1 MNISTENLEGS
12 ALDWAVAKV
21 MGHKI
26 ADNCYRDYIRIHLP
40 NPKQSGYTMA
50 FCPST
55 DWALGGAIIER
66 EEISIHRNAPS
77 SKGREWEAM
86 GSITAKGAGYTWGY
100 GATPLIAAMRCYV
113 KAQLGDVVDVPNELT
128 Y

>member
-1 MNISTENLEGS
+1 MNISTDDLIS
-12 ALDWAVAKV
+12 IALDWAVAKCLN
-21 MGHKI
+21 HQI
-26 ADNCYRDYIRIHLP
+26 AENYGAYIRIYL
-40 NPKQSGYTMA
+40 KQSGYTLT

-66 EEISIHRNAPS
+66 EEIGIHRNAPS
-77 SKGREWEAM
+77 SKGREWEAI

-100 GATPLIAAMRCYV
+100 GSTPLVAAMRCYV
-113 KAQLGDVVDVPNELT
+113 KAKLGDVVDVPNELT